1 MLDSVLVVDDDPDI
15 RDVLGII
22 VQQEGYEVLSAADG
36 AEALRML
43 QRMNVCPRL
52 IFLDL
57 RMPIM
62 NGWQFREEQLR
73 DSRLEGIPVV
83 VITADSSEVARKG
96 LVGAAG
102 FLAKPLQLQEI
113 RDALARFAA
122 VA

>member
-22 VQQEGYEVLSAADG
+22 VQQEGYEFLSAADG

-43 QRMNVCPRL
+43 QRMSGCPRL

-57 RMPIM
+57 RMPVM

>member
-1 MLDSVLVVDDDPDI
+1 MLESVLVVDDDPDI

-22 VQQEGYEVLSAADG
+22 VQQAGYEALSAADG

-43 QRMNVCPRL
+43 QRMNARPRL

-57 RMPIM
+57 RMPVM

-83 VITADSSEVARKG
+83 VITADSSEAARKG

-102 FLAKPLQLQEI
+102 FLAKPLELQEI
-113 RDALARFAA
+113 LDALARFAA
-122 VA
+122 V